1 MKDFYS
7 QISEKERLLDAWY
20 LAHREARASD
30 FMLDAVRYGDFGF
43 HRDEYL
49 DFISRSLMDKSYY
62 PKPLRRIDVPKSN
75 YAVRP
80 GSIVSIDDLIVLY
93 SIALLIAPKLDKKLP
108 RFVHSWRVKH
118 GRKKKE
124 ELFIKKWKK
133 QIQEAYPFLKS
144 KTISYYIDVF
154 DPWYEAWLFHN
165 TEMVAAYEEGYNFMV
180 VSDIVAY
187 FENIEL
193 ALLRELLLSN
203 LGAGYQEVVNFLLR
217 MLSHWVWPATNRFE
231 APRGIPQGNG
241 VSSFL
246 GNFYLFPLDK
256 MFENLSESEDI
267 KCFRYMDDVVIF
279 AKNKF
284 VARDSLLKMNTLLRD
299 MRLNLQGAKTKII
312 EGDAIED
319 HFHDGA
325 MERLG
330 PIVDD
335 MKEKIDKEQK
345 GGGSSEKIRNRM
357 KNLYMAELNNLKE
370 SVPRDIENSKQSRF
384 YRVMVTAYSTLQD
397 QGMITRVFGQIER
410 NADYKILISAYRYF
424 RKLIKNTKT
433 IPSKIL
439 FLLDGEEGA
448 FLDYQKAWF
457 FTILRYTRNYSKHA
471 MKVAQLA
478 IENDKVDLYVREQAS
493 IFYGTRNLNQEQQK
507 YVLEKFNE
515 ENLPAFKRAWIH
527 GLSQLPRKKLQGIA
541 KKLSLDTAPEVHRL
555 GRMVDGLLNENHLS
569 NKHMNTMFSDFEGK
583 FVHRSLL
590 VDQIWEIDILSKN
603 QHIDVQTT
611 LLNHIQKNAAKVRFP
626 FLRDRL
632 QRIQRRLEAEIR
644 RKQKSE

>member
-20 LAHREARASD
+20 LAHREARESD

-43 HRDEYL
+43 HRDDYL
-49 DFISRSLMDKSYY
+49 DFISRSLMDKSYH

-165 TEMVAAYEEGYNFMV
+165 TEMVAAYEKGYNFMV

-203 LGAGYQEVVNFLLR
+203 LGAGYQEVVNFLLQ
-217 MLSHWVWPATNRFE
+217 MLSYWVWPATNRFD

-256 MFENLSESEDI
+256 MFKNLAESKDI

-279 AKNKF
+279 AKDKF

-299 MRLNLQGAKTKII
+299 MRLNLQGAKTKIM
-312 EGDAIED
+312 EGAAIRE
-319 HFHDGA
+319 HFHHRA
-325 MERLG
+325 MERLN
-330 PIVDD
+330 PIIED
-335 MKEKIDKEQK
+335 IK
-345 GGGSSEKIRNRM
+345 GMRNGGSVDINM
-357 KNLYMAELNNLKE
+357 KKQHIAALNKLRKGMP
-370 SVPRDIENSKQSRF
+370 VTIKDPKQSRF
-384 YRVMVTAYSTLQD
+384 YRRMVTAYSNLQNR
-397 QGMITRVFGQIER
+397 GMITRVLGQIER

-424 RKLIKNTKT
+424 RRLVTNTKT
-433 IPSKIL
+433 IPSRL
-439 FLLDGEEGA
+439 LLLLDSKDGA
-448 FLDYQKAWF
+448 LLDYQKAWL
-457 FTILRYTRNYSKHA
+457 FTILRYTRNHSKRA
-471 MKVAQLA
+471 MKIAQLA
-478 IENDKVDLYVREQAS
+478 IEDDKVDLYVREQAS

-515 ENLPAFKRAWIH
+515 ETLPAFKRAWIH
-527 GLSQLPRKKLQGIA
+527 GLSQLSGKKLQGIA
-541 KKLSLDTAPEVHRL
+541 NKLSLDTEPEVHRL
-555 GRMVDGLLNENHLS
+555 GRMVYELLNEPHLS
-569 NKHMNTMFSDFEGK
+569 NKHTNKIFHDFEDK
-583 FVHRSLL
+583 FVHHSLL
-590 VDQIWEIDILSKN
+590 VDRIWEIDVLSKN
-603 QHIDVQTT
+603 RSLDVKTN
-611 LLNHIQKNAAKVRFP
+611 LLNHIQKNVAKIPFP

-632 QRIQRRLEAEIR
+632 LLIQWKLKKEV
-644 RKQKSE
+644 KGNQKNA